1 LKIVTMVLMV
11 AGSLVVFLG
20 AVGLY
25 RMPDVYHRMQAS
37 AKASSLGVALLL
49 LAVAFHFGDAQV
61 TLRAVAGILF
71 IFITVPVAAHLL
83 ARAAHRIRVPA
94 WSGTLADELVEFQ
107 DERRRTREMEIS
119 VGMREAMEDR
129 ESVEPPDSP
138 DESD

>member
-1 LKIVTMVLMV
+1 VKIVTMVLMV

-37 AKASSLGVALLL
+37 AKASSLGAALLL
-49 LAVAFHFGDAQV
+49 LAVALHFGEAQV
-61 TLRAVAGILF
+61 TLRAVAGIVF

-94 WSGTLADELVEFQ
+94 WSGTLADELVEVQ

-119 VGMREAMEDR
+119 VGMGEDT
-129 ESVEPPDSP
+129 EPSDVSE
-138 DESD
+138 ESDSSD

>member
-1 LKIVTMVLMV
+1 VKIVTMVLMV
-11 AGSLVVFLG
+11 SGSLVVLLG

-37 AKASSLGVALLL
+37 AKASSLGAALLL
-49 LAVAFHFGDAQV
+49 LAVALHFGQTQV
-61 TLRAVAGILF
+61 TLRAVAGIVF

-107 DERRRTREMEIS
+107 DERRRTREIEIS
-119 VGMREAMEDR
+119 VGIGEADALSDE
-129 ESVEPPDSP
+129 P